1 MDYSSVNGCCI
12 FLRGQ
17 GKMTT
22 DMTEGKIIPQLTGFT
37 IPLILGNLFQLTY
50 NAADSVIVGKFVG
63 DDALAAVGTAGPIMN
78 MVILFIS
85 GMCMGAGILMSTQYG
100 AKKYAQLECQIST
113 AMIGGLA
120 FSAAVTV
127 LLLIFAHPL
136 LVLLQVPQDIIGTA
150 AVYLRIIF
158 SGLTFTFIYN
168 FFSNTLRALGDSRA
182 PLIFL
187 IISAV
192 LNVVLDLFFVL
203 VLRWGVPGS
212 ALATVL
218 SEALR
223 CLFCL
228 GYIKKKVPLL
238 CLGEK
243 WKVFDRAVLGRTFSY
258 GITSALQQMCVQLGK
273 ICVQTIVNVQGVA
286 FIAAFTAI
294 NRVDDFAMTPQQN
307 IAHAST
313 TFMAQNRGAG
323 KNRRMKQGFYCTI
336 LLETIYTAVVLALV
350 FGFSRQIM
358 ELFVGNDSE
367 EVVTLGISYLK
378 LIAFMYVMPAAT
390 NIIQGFFR
398 GLGDL
403 KVTLI
408 STILNMS
415 ARFLTAWIMIHIM
428 HGGFDRLA
436 WANFF
441 GWIAMLAFQ
450 IPMIT
455 HRWKKLFVRKKKRS
469 GDTDPNTYP
478 AG

>member
-1 MDYSSVNGCCI
+1 
-12 FLRGQ
+12 
-17 GKMTT
+17 
-22 DMTEGKIIPQLTGFT
+22 MTEGKIIPQLTGFT
-37 IPLILGNLFQLTY
+37 IPLVLGNLFQLTY

-100 AKKYAQLECQIST
+100 AKKYGQLERQVST
-113 AMIGGLA
+113 AMIGGIG
-120 FSAAVTV
+120 FSIGVTV
-127 LLLIFAHPL
+127 LLMIFARPL
-136 LVLLQVPQDIIGTA
+136 LGLLQVPQDIIGSA

-158 SGLTFTFIYN
+158 GGLIFTFIYN

-182 PLIFL
+182 PLFFL
-187 IISAV
+187 IISAF
-192 LNVVLDLFFVL
+192 LNIVLDLSFVVAL
-203 VLRWGVPGS
+203 DWGVPGS
-212 ALATVL
+212 AAATVL
-218 SEALR
+218 SEALC

-228 GYIKKKVPLL
+228 GYIKRQVPLL
-238 CLGEK
+238 CLGRK
-243 WKVFDRAVLGRTFSY
+243 WGVFDRAVLGRTFSY

-273 ICVQTIVNVQGVA
+273 ICVQTIVNVQGVE

-323 KNRRMKQGFYCTI
+323 KLRRMKQGFYCTI
-336 LLETIYTAVVLALV
+336 LLEAVYTAVVLALV
-350 FGFSRQIM
+350 FVFSRQIM
-358 ELFVGNDSE
+358 ELFVGEDSG
-367 EVVTLGISYLK
+367 EVVSLGISYLK
-378 LIAFMYVMPAAT
+378 LISLMYVMPAVT

-415 ARFLTAWIMIHIM
+415 ARFLSAWIMIHIL
-428 HGGFDRLA
+428 HGGFERLA
-436 WANFF
+436 WANFW
-441 GWIAMLAFQ
+441 GWVAMLLFQ
-450 IPMIT
+450 IPMICF
-455 HRWKKLFVRKKKRS
+455 RWKKTFGRELSHNEETK
-469 GDTDPNTYP
+469 
-478 AG
+478 A

>member
-1 MDYSSVNGCCI
+1 
-12 FLRGQ
+12 
-17 GKMTT
+17 MTN

-63 DDALAAVGTAGPIMN
+63 DDALAAVGTAGPVMN

-100 AKKYAQLECQIST
+100 AKKYAQLERQVST
-113 AMIGGLA
+113 AMIGGLG

-127 LLLIFAHPL
+127 LLLAFAHPL
-136 LVLLQVPQDIIGTA
+136 LALLQVPQDIIGPA

-158 SGLTFTFIYN
+158 GGLIFTFIYN

-187 IISAV
+187 IISAA
-192 LNVVLDLFFVL
+192 LNVVLDLVFVL
-203 VLRWGVPGS
+203 TLGWGVPGS

-218 SEALR
+218 SEALC

-228 GYIKKKVPLL
+228 GYIRKKVPLL
-238 CLGEK
+238 CLGKK
-243 WKVFDRAVLGRTFSY
+243 WRVFDRAVLGRTFSY
-258 GITSALQQMCVQLGK
+258 GITSALVQLGK

-323 KNRRMKQGFYCTI
+323 KIRRMKQGFYCTI
-336 LLETIYTAVVLALV
+336 LLETVYTAVVLALV
-350 FGFSRQIM
+350 FLFSRQIM

-367 EVVTLGISYLK
+367 EVVTLGAAYLK
-378 LIAFMYVMPAAT
+378 LIALMYVMPEAT

-403 KVTLI
+403 KVTLV

-415 ARFLTAWIMIHIM
+415 ARFLSAWIMIHIM

-441 GWIAMLAFQ
+441 GWVAMLAFQ
-450 IPMIT
+450 IPMIVC
-455 HRWKKLFVRKKKRS
+455 RWKKVFRE
-469 GDTDPNTYP
+469 G
-478 AG
+478 

>member
-1 MDYSSVNGCCI
+1 MLYFIV
-12 FLRGQ
+12 RGLED
-17 GKMTT
+17 MTT

-37 IPLILGNLFQLTY
+37 VPLILGNLFQLTY

-63 DDALAAVGTAGPIMN
+63 DDALAAVGTAGPVMN

-100 AKKYAQLECQIST
+100 AKKYAQLERQVST
-113 AMIGGLA
+113 AMIGGLG

-127 LLLIFAHPL
+127 LLLVFAHPL
-136 LVLLQVPQDIIGTA
+136 LVLLQVPQDIIGSA

-158 SGLTFTFIYN
+158 GGLIFTFIYN

-187 IISAV
+187 IISAA

-203 VLRWGVPGS
+203 ALEWGVPGS

-218 SEALR
+218 SEALC

-238 CLGEK
+238 CLGKK

-323 KNRRMKQGFYCTI
+323 KIRRMKQGFYCTI

-350 FGFSRQIM
+350 FLFSRQIM

-367 EVVTLGISYLK
+367 EVVTLGISYLE
-378 LIAFMYVMPAAT
+378 LIAFMYVMPEAT

-403 KVTLI
+403 KVTLV

-415 ARFLTAWIMIHIM
+415 SRFLSAWVMIHIM

-441 GWIAMLAFQ
+441 GWVAMLAFQ
-450 IPMIT
+450 IPMIVC
-455 HRWKKLFVRKKKRS
+455 RWRKVFS
-469 GDTDPNTYP
+469 EGENHS
-478 AG
+478 

>member
-1 MDYSSVNGCCI
+1 
-12 FLRGQ
+12 
-17 GKMTT
+17 
-22 DMTEGKIIPQLTGFT
+22 MTEGKIIPQLTGFT
-37 IPLILGNLFQLTY
+37 IPLVLGNLFQLTY

-100 AKKYAQLECQIST
+100 AKKYGQLERQVST
-113 AMIGGLA
+113 AMIGGIG
-120 FSAAVTV
+120 FSIGVTV
-127 LLLIFAHPL
+127 LLMIFARPL
-136 LVLLQVPQDIIGTA
+136 LGLLQVPQDIIGSA

-158 SGLTFTFIYN
+158 GGLIFTFIYN

-182 PLIFL
+182 PLFFL
-187 IISAV
+187 IISAF
-192 LNVVLDLFFVL
+192 LNIVLDLSFVVAL
-203 VLRWGVPGS
+203 DWGVPGS
-212 ALATVL
+212 AAATVL
-218 SEALR
+218 SEALC

-228 GYIKKKVPLL
+228 GYIKRQVPLL
-238 CLGEK
+238 CLGRK
-243 WKVFDRAVLGRTFSY
+243 WGVFDRAVLGRTFSY

-273 ICVQTIVNVQGVA
+273 ICVQTIVNVQGVE

-323 KNRRMKQGFYCTI
+323 KLRRMKQGFYCTI
-336 LLETIYTAVVLALV
+336 LLEAVYTAVVLALV
-350 FGFSRQIM
+350 FVFSRQIM
-358 ELFVGNDSE
+358 ELFVGEDYG
-367 EVVTLGISYLK
+367 EVVSLGISYLK
-378 LIAFMYVMPAAT
+378 LISLMYVMPAAT

-415 ARFLTAWIMIHIM
+415 ARFLSAWIMIHIL
-428 HGGFDRLA
+428 HGGFERLA
-436 WANFF
+436 WANFW
-441 GWIAMLAFQ
+441 GWVAMLLFQ
-450 IPMIT
+450 IPMICF
-455 HRWKKLFVRKKKRS
+455 RWKKTFGRELSHNEETK
-469 GDTDPNTYP
+469 
-478 AG
+478 A

>member
-1 MDYSSVNGCCI
+1 
-12 FLRGQ
+12 
-17 GKMTT
+17 MTT

-37 IPLILGNLFQLTY
+37 VPLILGNLFQLTY

-63 DDALAAVGTAGPIMN
+63 DDALAAVGTAGPVMN

-100 AKKYAQLECQIST
+100 AKKYAQLERQVST
-113 AMIGGLA
+113 AMIGGLG

-127 LLLIFAHPL
+127 LLLVFAHPL
-136 LVLLQVPQDIIGTA
+136 LVLLQVPQDIIGSA

-158 SGLTFTFIYN
+158 GGLIFTFIYN

-182 PLIFL
+182 QLIFL
-187 IISAV
+187 IISAA

-203 VLRWGVPGS
+203 ALEWGVPGS

-218 SEALR
+218 SEALC

-238 CLGEK
+238 CLGKK

-323 KNRRMKQGFYCTI
+323 KIRRMKQGFYCTI

-350 FGFSRQIM
+350 FLFSRQIM

-367 EVVTLGISYLK
+367 EVVTLGISYLE
-378 LIAFMYVMPAAT
+378 LIAFMYVMPEAT

-403 KVTLI
+403 KVTLV

-415 ARFLTAWIMIHIM
+415 SRFLSAWVMIHIM

-441 GWIAMLAFQ
+441 GWVAMLAFQ
-450 IPMIT
+450 IPMIVC
-455 HRWKKLFVRKKKRS
+455 RWRKVFS
-469 GDTDPNTYP
+469 EGENHS
-478 AG
+478 

>member
-1 MDYSSVNGCCI
+1 MDYSSVDGCCI

-187 IISAV
+187 IISAI
-192 LNVVLDLFFVL
+192 LNVALDLFFVL
-203 VLRWGVPGS
+203 VLKWGVPGS

-218 SEALR
+218 SEALC

-336 LLETIYTAVVLALV
+336 LLETIYTAVVLVIV

-415 ARFLTAWIMIHIM
+415 ARFFSAWIMIHIM

>member
-1 MDYSSVNGCCI
+1 MDYSSVDGCCI

-218 SEALR
+218 SEALC

-415 ARFLTAWIMIHIM
+415 ARFFSAWIMIHIM

-455 HRWKKLFVRKKKRS
+455 HRWKS
-469 GDTDPNTYP
+469 
-478 AG
+478 

>member
-1 MDYSSVNGCCI
+1 
-12 FLRGQ
+12 
-17 GKMTT
+17 MTT
-22 DMTEGKIIPQLTGFT
+22 DMTEGRIIPQLTGFT
-37 IPLILGNLFQLTY
+37 IPLVLGNLFQLTY

-100 AKKYAQLECQIST
+100 AKKYGQLERQVST
-113 AMIGGLA
+113 AMIGGIG
-120 FSAAVTV
+120 FSIGVTV
-127 LLLIFAHPL
+127 LLMIFARPL
-136 LVLLQVPQDIIGTA
+136 LGLLQVPQDIIGSA

-158 SGLTFTFIYN
+158 GGLIFTFIYN

-182 PLIFL
+182 PLFFL
-187 IISAV
+187 IISAF
-192 LNVVLDLFFVL
+192 LNIVLDLSFVVAL
-203 VLRWGVPGS
+203 DWGVPGS
-212 ALATVL
+212 AAATVL
-218 SEALR
+218 SEALC

-228 GYIKKKVPLL
+228 GYIKRQVPLL
-238 CLGEK
+238 CLGRK
-243 WKVFDRAVLGRTFSY
+243 WGVFDRAVLGRTFSY

-273 ICVQTIVNVQGVA
+273 ICVQTIVNVQGVE

-323 KNRRMKQGFYCTI
+323 KLRRMKQGFYCTI
-336 LLETIYTAVVLALV
+336 LLEAVYTAVVLALV
-350 FGFSRQIM
+350 FVFSRQIM
-358 ELFVGNDSE
+358 ELFVGEDSG
-367 EVVTLGISYLK
+367 EVVSLGISYLK
-378 LIAFMYVMPAAT
+378 LISLMYVMPAAT

-415 ARFLTAWIMIHIM
+415 ARLLSAWIMIHIL
-428 HGGFDRLA
+428 HGGFERLA
-436 WANFF
+436 WANFW
-441 GWIAMLAFQ
+441 GWVAMLLFQ
-450 IPMIT
+450 IPMICF
-455 HRWKKLFVRKKKRS
+455 RWKKTFGRELSHNEETK
-469 GDTDPNTYP
+469 
-478 AG
+478 A

>member
-1 MDYSSVNGCCI
+1 
-12 FLRGQ
+12 
-17 GKMTT
+17 
-22 DMTEGKIIPQLTGFT
+22 MTEGKIIPQLTGFT
-37 IPLILGNLFQLTY
+37 IPLVLGNLFQLTY

-100 AKKYAQLECQIST
+100 AKKYGQLERQVST
-113 AMIGGLA
+113 AMIGGIG
-120 FSAAVTV
+120 FSIGVTV
-127 LLLIFAHPL
+127 LLMIFARPL
-136 LVLLQVPQDIIGTA
+136 LGLLQVPQDIIGSA

-158 SGLTFTFIYN
+158 GGLIFTFIYN

-182 PLIFL
+182 PLFFL
-187 IISAV
+187 IISAF
-192 LNVVLDLFFVL
+192 LNIVLDLSFVVAL
-203 VLRWGVPGS
+203 DWGVPGS
-212 ALATVL
+212 AAATVL
-218 SEALR
+218 SEALC

-228 GYIKKKVPLL
+228 GYIKRQVPLL
-238 CLGEK
+238 CLGRK
-243 WKVFDRAVLGRTFSY
+243 WGVFDRAVLGRTFSY

-273 ICVQTIVNVQGVA
+273 ICVQTIVNVQGVE

-323 KNRRMKQGFYCTI
+323 KLRRMKQGFYCTI
-336 LLETIYTAVVLALV
+336 LLEAVYTAVVLALV
-350 FGFSRQIM
+350 FVFSRQIM
-358 ELFVGNDSE
+358 ELFVGEDSG
-367 EVVTLGISYLK
+367 EVVSLGISYLK
-378 LIAFMYVMPAAT
+378 LISLMYVMPAAT

-415 ARFLTAWIMIHIM
+415 ARFLSAWIMIHIL
-428 HGGFDRLA
+428 HGGFERLA
-436 WANFF
+436 WANFW
-441 GWIAMLAFQ
+441 GWVAMLLFQ
-450 IPMIT
+450 IPMICF
-455 HRWKKLFVRKKKRS
+455 RWKKTFGRELSHNEETK
-469 GDTDPNTYP
+469 
-478 AG
+478 A

>member
-1 MDYSSVNGCCI
+1 MLYFIV
-12 FLRGQ
+12 RGLED
-17 GKMTT
+17 MTT

-37 IPLILGNLFQLTY
+37 VPLILGNLFQLTY

-63 DDALAAVGTAGPIMN
+63 DDALAAVGTAGPVMN

-100 AKKYAQLECQIST
+100 AKKYAQLERQVST
-113 AMIGGLA
+113 AMIGGLG

-127 LLLIFAHPL
+127 LLLVFAHPL
-136 LVLLQVPQDIIGTA
+136 LVLLQVPQDIIGSA

-158 SGLTFTFIYN
+158 GGLIFTFIYN

-187 IISAV
+187 IISAA

-203 VLRWGVPGS
+203 ALEWGVPGS

-218 SEALR
+218 SEALC

-238 CLGEK
+238 CLGKK

-323 KNRRMKQGFYCTI
+323 KIRRMKQGFYCTI

-350 FGFSRQIM
+350 FLFSRQIM

-367 EVVTLGISYLK
+367 EVVTLGISYLE
-378 LIAFMYVMPAAT
+378 LIAFMYVMPEAT

-403 KVTLI
+403 KVTLV

-415 ARFLTAWIMIHIM
+415 SRFLSAWVMIHIM

-441 GWIAMLAFQ
+441 GWVAMLAFQ
-450 IPMIT
+450 IPMIVC
-455 HRWKKLFVRKKKRS
+455 RWKKVFS
-469 GDTDPNTYP
+469 EEENHS
-478 AG
+478 

>member
-1 MDYSSVNGCCI
+1 
-12 FLRGQ
+12 
-17 GKMTT
+17 MTT

-37 IPLILGNLFQLTY
+37 IPLVLGNLSQLTY

-100 AKKYAQLECQIST
+100 AKKYGQLERQVST
-113 AMIGGLA
+113 AMIGGIG
-120 FSAAVTV
+120 FSIGVTV
-127 LLLIFAHPL
+127 LLMIFARPL
-136 LVLLQVPQDIIGTA
+136 LGLLQVPQDIIGSA

-158 SGLTFTFIYN
+158 GGLIFTFIYN

-182 PLIFL
+182 PLFFL
-187 IISAV
+187 IISAF
-192 LNVVLDLFFVL
+192 LNIVLDLSFVVAL
-203 VLRWGVPGS
+203 DWGVPGS
-212 ALATVL
+212 AAATVL
-218 SEALR
+218 SEALC

-228 GYIKKKVPLL
+228 GYIKRQVPLL
-238 CLGEK
+238 CLGRK
-243 WKVFDRAVLGRTFSY
+243 WGVFDRAVLGRTFSY

-273 ICVQTIVNVQGVA
+273 ICVQTIVNVQGVE

-323 KNRRMKQGFYCTI
+323 KLRRMKQGFYCTI
-336 LLETIYTAVVLALV
+336 LLEAVYTAVVLALV
-350 FGFSRQIM
+350 FVFSRQIM
-358 ELFVGNDSE
+358 ELFVGEDSG
-367 EVVTLGISYLK
+367 EVVSLGISYLK
-378 LIAFMYVMPAAT
+378 LISLMYVMPAAT

-415 ARFLTAWIMIHIM
+415 ARFLSAWIMIHIL
-428 HGGFDRLA
+428 HGGFERLA
-436 WANFF
+436 WANFW
-441 GWIAMLAFQ
+441 GWVAMLLFQ
-450 IPMIT
+450 IPMICF
-455 HRWKKLFVRKKKRS
+455 RWKKTFGRELSHNEETK
-469 GDTDPNTYP
+469 
-478 AG
+478 A

>member
-1 MDYSSVNGCCI
+1 MDYSSVDGCCI

-218 SEALR
+218 SEALC